1 MKAKITPARVSM
13 KKCSFSVRVDATIR
27 TAVKVDNSLIHLDF
41 ITENRISAGSTVSVT
56 CIDGKQA

>member
-13 KKCSFSVRVDATIR
+13 KKCSLSVSVDTTIR
-27 TAVKVDNSLIHLDF
+27 TAVKVEKNLVHLDL
-41 ITENRISAGSTVSVT
+41 ITENKINAGSTVKLT